1 MRQKKL
7 RRFVAPVVGLA
18 LLALAPIPA
27 RAQDA
32 GAFRTPWGH
41 PDLQGAW
48 TNTTTTPMQR
58 PEELAGRERLSAEE
72 RAELD
77 AEAIRNADRPPPPGS
92 TGAYNDFWFERGVRT
107 EQTAWV
113 VDPPDG
119 RLPPITAK
127 ERDRMAAMAVM
138 RNADEYPTTWEDVN
152 IYERCISRGMPGTMM
167 PGFYNHNYLILQT
180 PDSVVIRAEMVHD
193 TRVIPLDG
201 RPHIDASIRQW
212 LGDSRGYW
220 DGDTLVV
227 VTTNL
232 TDKLWE
238 RRFSNTV
245 YGTGEYMHLE
255 ERFTRIDENTI
266 DYRFTVTDPTTFRR
280 SWTAATPME
289 TLDGP
294 LFEYACHEGN
304 YAMVNMLSGAR
315 ARERDAAAAGR

>member
-1 MRQKKL
+1 MRQRWL
-7 RRFVAPVVGLA
+7 GRFIAPAAGAA
-18 LLALAPIPA
+18 LLALAPVPA
-27 RAQDA
+27 QAQDPA
-32 GAFRTPWGH
+32 AFRTPWGD
-41 PDLQGAW
+41 PDLQGSW
-48 TNTTTTPMQR
+48 TNTTTTPLER
-58 PEELAGRERLSAEE
+58 PDELTGRDRLTAGE

-77 AEAIRNADRPPPPGS
+77 AEAVRNADRPPPPGS
-92 TGAYNDFWFERGVRT
+92 TGAYNNFWFERGVRT

-127 ERDRMAAMAVM
+127 ERGRMAALAVV
-138 RNADEYPTTWEDVN
+138 RDADEYPTTWEDVN
-152 IYERCISRGMPGTMM
+152 IYERCITRGMPGTMM

-180 PDSVVIRAEMVHD
+180 PGYVVIRAEMVHD

-201 RPHIDASIRQW
+201 RPHIDPSIPQW

-227 VTTNL
+227 ETTNL
-232 TDKLWE
+232 TDKVFE

-245 YGTGEYMHLE
+245 YGTGRHMHLV
-255 ERFTRIDENTI
+255 ERFTRVDADTI
-266 DYRFTVTDPTTFRR
+266 DYRFTVTDPTTFQR
-280 SWTAATPME
+280 SWTASTPMV

-315 ARERDAAAAGR
+315 ARARAAAAGR

>member
-1 MRQKKL
+1 MRQRWPASL
-7 RRFVAPVVGLA
+7 TAAAVGVVVLVLAPV
-18 LLALAPIPA
+18 PA
-27 RAQDA
+27 QAQDPA
-32 GAFRTPWGH
+32 AFRTPWGD
-41 PDLQGAW
+41 PDLQGSW
-48 TNTTTTPMQR
+48 TNTTTTPLER
-58 PEELAGRERLSAEE
+58 PEELTGRDRLTAEE

-77 AEAIRNADRPPPPGS
+77 AEAVRNADRPPPPGS
-92 TGAYNDFWFERGVRT
+92 TGAYNNFWFERGVRT

-127 ERDRMAAMAVM
+127 ERGRMAALAVV

-152 IYERCISRGMPGTMM
+152 IYERCITRGMPGTMM

-180 PDSVVIRAEMVHD
+180 PGYVVIRAEMVHD
-193 TRVIPLDG
+193 TRVVPLDG
-201 RPHIDASIRQW
+201 RPHIDPSIRQW
-212 LGDSRGYW
+212 LGDSRGWW

-227 VTTNL
+227 ETTNL
-232 TDKLWE
+232 TDKVFE

-245 YGTGEYMHLE
+245 YGTGRHMRLV
-255 ERFTRIDENTI
+255 ERFTRVDAETI
-266 DYRFTVTDPTTFRR
+266 DYRFTVTDPTTFQRP
-280 SWTAATPME
+280 WTASTPMV

-315 ARERDAAAAGR
+315 ARERVAAAGR

>member
-1 MRQKKL
+1 MRQRKL
-7 RRFVAPVVGLA
+7 GRFVAPVVGLA
-18 LLALAPIPA
+18 LLALAPVPA
-27 RAQDA
+27 QAQDP

-127 ERDRMAAMAVM
+127 ERDRMAALAEV

-180 PDSVVIRAEMVHD
+180 SDYVVIRAEMVHD

-201 RPHIDASIRQW
+201 RPHIDASISQW

-232 TDKLWE
+232 TDKLFE

-245 YGTGEYMHLE
+245 YGTGRHMHLE
-255 ERFTRIDENTI
+255 ERFTRVDEDTI
-266 DYRFTVTDPTTFRR
+266 DYRFTVTDPTTFQR
-280 SWTAATPME
+280 SWTAATPMV

-315 ARERDAAAAGR
+315 ARERDAAAGR

>member
-1 MRQKKL
+1 MRRGTL
-7 RRFVAPVVGLA
+7 ERCVSAAAGAA
-18 LLALAPIPA
+18 LLALAPVPA
-27 RAQDA
+27 QAQDA

-41 PDLQGAW
+41 PDLQGSW
-48 TNTTTTPMQR
+48 TNTTTTPLER

-107 EQTAWV
+107 AQTAWV

-119 RLPPITAK
+119 RLPAITAK
-127 ERDRMAAMAVM
+127 EQARMAAMAVM

-180 PDSVVIRAEMVHD
+180 PDAVVIRAEMVHD

-201 RPHIDASIRQW
+201 RPHVDSSIRQW
-212 LGDSRGYW
+212 LGDSRGWW

-227 VTTNL
+227 ETTNL
-232 TDKLWE
+232 TDKLYE

-245 YGTGEYMHLE
+245 YGTGRHMHLV
-255 ERFTRIDENTI
+255 ERFTRVDADTI

-280 SWTAATPME
+280 PWTASTPMV

-315 ARERDAAAAGR
+315 AREQAQAAGR